1 MNDFYIEP
9 SVARE
14 QHAQGGMA
22 DADGRRPKSV
32 QGVRTFPLP
41 LALSILYRMRCMEQR
56 IAMSRCQDFLDGEI
70 RGGNRMLIECS

>member
-1 MNDFYIEP
+1 MLE
-9 SVARE
+9 VE
-14 QHAQGGMA
+14 GQT
-22 DADGRRPKSV
+22 ADGRRPKSV
-32 QGVRTFPLP
+32 QGVRTTHVFAP